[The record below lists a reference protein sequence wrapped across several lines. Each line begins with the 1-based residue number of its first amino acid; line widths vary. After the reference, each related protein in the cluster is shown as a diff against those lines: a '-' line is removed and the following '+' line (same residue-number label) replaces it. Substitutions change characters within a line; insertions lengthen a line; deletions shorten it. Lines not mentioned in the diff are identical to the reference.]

1 MWIYFIAFGLSVGIF
16 LLFNRGGLTTKD
28 RVGRIKLFPIVAA
41 CVPPLLVAA
50 LRYNVGTDYFATYY
64 TGFYRILAGI
74 DFDQFEVGYWLVNK
88 AVQLFTDNVF
98 VMFAIS
104 SLLFVGFSYA
114 AIGALS
120 KNVAFSILL
129 FMLTRYYFIGLNA
142 VRQFIALAIFA
153 FAMRYAIDRD
163 LKRFLLFSCFAVS
176 FHISTVVLIPIY
188 WLINYDA
195 KPKNV
200 AIGCAALLVGGNAL
214 LGIVSILIP
223 ESSKYGI
230 ILSGYGTAGSLF
242 TVGTIGINIFLL
254 IIFYSGYREYRN
266 DAYYRC
272 FLWLQ
277 VVATM
282 STMLLPFV
290 PVIERVY
297 WTFSFFSFI
306 SLPYMLRG
314 ITSQAKRMMA
324 TIVLVAGLGFYMYY
338 DIAILEDHEVV
349 PYDSIVDHQPIPS
362 IEFDFRKQHRLD

>member
-1 MWIYFIAFGLSVGIF
+1 MF
-16 LLFNRGGLTTKD
+16 LLLNRGVLATKKRD
-28 RVGRIKLFPIVAA
+28 GRVIIFPVVAA
-41 CVPPLLVAA
+41 CIPPLLVAA

-88 AVQLFTDNVF
+88 AVQVFTDNVF
-98 VMFAIS
+98 VMFAVS

-114 AIGALS
+114 AMGVLS

-153 FAMRYAIDRD
+153 YAMRWAIERD
-163 LKRFLLFSCFAVS
+163 LKRFLLFSGLAIS
-176 FHISTVVLIPIY
+176 FHISTAVLIPIY
-188 WLINYDA
+188 WLVGFDA
-195 KPKNV
+195 KPKYAV
-200 AIGCAALLVGGNAL
+200 IGCIALLVGGNAL
-214 LGIVSILIP
+214 LSVISVLLP

-230 ILSGYGTAGSLF
+230 ILANYDTAGSLF
-242 TVGTIGINIFLL
+242 IVGTIGINIFLL
-254 IIFYSGYREYRN
+254 LISYAGYEERRDE
-266 DAYYRC
+266 AYYRC

-277 VVATM
+277 VIATM
-282 STMLLPFV
+282 STMLLPVF

-297 WTFSFFSFI
+297 WTFSFCSFI

-314 ITSQAKRMMA
+314 IASQAKRMLA

-349 PYDSIVDHQPIPS
+349 PYDTVIDHRPMPS